1 MISDISEYHEREL
14 LKVEQRKNRE
24 FNTFQTVDDV
34 ITLLKDQFST
44 RKLYIKFDV
53 EKHEAMINEY
63 NPDNTLMIVTDPNY
77 KTDKNLTIYGL
88 SDKYVEIDLDVIDE
102 LGPGY
107 FKCKILSAR
116 RAMQG
121 RRDLRFKVS
130 TGDAVATNFR
140 VSKHTIDVSRFSIPT
155 SIKVVLDQF
164 QSVNAK
170 FTDSFKVD
178 VLTSDTKDVVLK
190 NIKNTGK
197 TLFIPEVNDPESY
210 KAMTEDFVDISKI
223 YGHELDKLIKNNTE
237 KGFKSIIIVPVIYLT
252 EDEKSIPFAYIQAVS
267 KSESLGIDKVIDL
280 KDMSFKLVDRIRDSN
295 TLLLSV
301 HQQIIDISRGGAKL
315 KITDPD
321 LKKYIQ
327 KSRGFIFDI
336 VFKLQAPMTI
346 YGDIKTTA
354 TDHDGNL
361 FLGVDFEGNSS
372 RKDEMKRFYDVIKP
386 MEADYK
392 SRLIKSMKGKK

>member
-1 MISDISEYHEREL
+1 M
-14 LKVEQRKNRE
+14 LKVEQRKNRN

-34 ITLLKDQFST
+34 IAILKEQFST
-44 RKLYIKFDV
+44 RKLYVKFDV
-53 EKHEAMINEY
+53 DKHEAMINEY
-63 NPDNTLMIVTDPNY
+63 NADKTLMIVTDPNY
-77 KTDKNLTIYGL
+77 KTDKNLIIYGL
-88 SDKYVEIDLDVIDE
+88 SDKYIEIDLNVIEE

-107 FKCKILSAR
+107 FKCKIISAK
-116 RAMQG
+116 RALEG
-121 RRDLRFKVS
+121 RRDLRFKVNK
-130 TGDAVATNFR
+130 GEAVATNFR

-170 FTDSFKVD
+170 FTDQFKVD
-178 VLTSDTKDVVLK
+178 VLANDTKDAVLK

-197 TLFIPEVNDPESY
+197 TLFVPDVNDPESY
-210 KAMTEDFVDISKI
+210 KAMTDDFVDISKI
-223 YGHELDKLIKNNTE
+223 YGHELDKLIKMNIE

-267 KSESLGIDKVIDL
+267 KTEIFGIDKVIDL

-295 TLLLSV
+295 TLLVSV
-301 HQQIIDISRGGAKL
+301 HQQIVDISRGGAKL
-315 KITDPD
+315 KITDAD

-346 YGDIKTTA
+346 YGDIKTTS
-354 TDHDGNL
+354 TDFEGNL
-361 FLGVDFEGNSS
+361 FIGVDFEGNSS
-372 RKDEMKRFYDVIKP
+372 RKDEMKRFYDVLKP
-386 MEADYK
+386 MEVEYK
-392 SRLIKSMKGKK
+392 SKLIKSMKNRK